1 MKINILNDDISRWA
15 LATALGED
23 ESRRKE
29 FMNATKK
36 YEDGLDVVLTVD
48 GVEFDF
54 SRIMHRID
62 EMFDQAV
69 ERAAGK
75 KYIEIFDRVS
85 DEISEELK
93 EIRERLIDIRREKL
107 PGIRFGYEDDD

>member
-1 MKINILNDDISRWA
+1 MKIDIVTDSISRWA

-29 FMNATKK
+29 FMSAPKVF
-36 YEDGLDVVLTVD
+36 EDGFDVVLTVN

-54 SRIMHRID
+54 SCIMQRMD

-69 ERAAGK
+69 ERAAGE
-75 KYIEIFDRVS
+75 KYIEIFDRAS
-85 DEISEELK
+85 DEISAELK
-93 EIRERLIDIRREKL
+93 EIRRRLIDIRREKL
-107 PGIRFGYEDDD
+107 PGIRFGYDDGD